1 MKFWRLAA
9 LLGVMTLSRLAAAQ
23 ATQLS
28 IVAPF
33 DVGLGTQFSMAVK
46 AVDVNQNV
54 DSNYTGTVFLSSN
67 DTGATFSPLPPYTFT
82 PADGGVHTFQ
92 VQLNSAGGRQ
102 IFASD
107 TGNNLNGNTTVN
119 VAVSGLNTTTTIG
132 SSSNPS
138 VYGQLVNF
146 TITVQPNGPPPTGN
160 VAYFDN
166 GRFINTQAVNCCSG
180 QATVATNQLAVGVHS
195 LTAQYSG
202 DNIYVASVSNPFS
215 QTVNKTTTTVTV
227 TAAPNPADAGVPG
240 TLQATVGAPTGV
252 CPSQIQCPNGTV
264 TFFDGGSNLG
274 TSSVDGNG
282 NAFVFT
288 TFAPAGS
295 SHATTAP
302 TTGFVIQNVTGTTPS
317 ATSITSTPNPAN
329 VGQQVTFTI
338 AVTGAGSTPT
348 GTVNLLDPTFG
359 PGPFNSLTLDASGQ
373 ASFSTSL
380 PPGNH
385 TITADYQG
393 DATFMGSSG
402 QVNQVVSASSKKPTT
417 TSVGSSANPAVSGQ
431 SITFTA

>member
-1 MKFWRLAA
+1 MDFCARRRTCAPVPTQTFLSMKFWRLAA

-67 DTGATFSPLPPYTFT
+67 DTGATFSPPPPYTFT

-92 VQLNSAGGRQ
+92 VQLNTAGGRQ

-119 VAVSGLNTTTTIG
+119 VVVSGLNTTTTIG

-166 GRFINTQAVNCCSG
+166 GRFINTQVVNCCSG
-180 QATVATNQLAVGVHS
+180 QATVSTNQLPVGVHS

-252 CPSQIQCPNGTV
+252 CPSQIQCPTGTV

-274 TSSVDGNG
+274 ISSVDGNG
-282 NAFVFT
+282 SAFVFT

-295 SHATTAP
+295 SHAITAQYS
-302 TTGFVIQNVTGTTPS
+302 GDSNFLGS
-317 ATSITSTPNPAN
+317 TSSTLTLVAKNYTSPFLSSSPNPS
-329 VGQQVTFTI
+329 VFGQSVTFNASI
-338 AVTGAGSTPT
+338 FSSP
-348 GTVNLLDPTFG
+348 NLNRT
-359 PGPFNSLTLDASGQ
+359 AS
-373 ASFSTSL
+373 
-380 PPGNH
+380 
-385 TITADYQG
+385 
-393 DATFMGSSG
+393 
-402 QVNQVVSASSKKPTT
+402 
-417 TSVGSSANPAVSGQ
+417 
-431 SITFTA
+431 